1 MGSTY
6 GELWFTSLE
15 VQKINT
21 FKAKKLKSSKK
32 SNTSLNWKAP
42 KSEEEYFSQVRP
54 LSEKE
59 KKKQTNKQTN
69 KNKHNGS
76 NVLNGIVF
84 LFRRQILH
92 KKPHTNCLTLAE
104 LNLKLII
111 TFLASRLS
119 TGIPVSSFR
128 ILDNAEHSDF

>member
-1 MGSTY
+1 M
-6 GELWFTSLE
+6 
-15 VQKINT
+15 
-21 FKAKKLKSSKK
+21 KKK
-32 SNTSLNWKAP
+32 
-42 KSEEEYFSQVRP
+42 R
-54 LSEKE
+54 KE
-59 KKKQTNKQTN
+59 KKKQTNKQ
-69 KNKHNGS
+69 KQNKHNGS

-84 LFRRQILH
+84 LFRRQILQ
-92 KKPHTNCLTLAE
+92 KKTHTNCLTLAE